1 MTGTRDDSAA
11 AAVPERDTA
20 EADNASPTPLV
31 AAETKPDP
39 PTLPLPPPGCL
50 SAVAG
55 PGECPGHA
63 RFASRE
69 NDDRQGLAAGDQGT
83 YAPSSRGRHASVDE
97 VHVIPPP
104 TPPCITPGAA
114 RALLRVLM
122 AARDRHN
129 ERSSEEAGP

>member
-1 MTGTRDDSAA
+1 MTRTGDEPAA

-20 EADNASPTPLV
+20 EANNASPTALV
-31 AAETKPDP
+31 AAETKADP
-39 PTLPLPPPGCL
+39 PSLPLASPGCR

-63 RFASRE
+63 RFASEE
-69 NDDRQGLAAGDQGT
+69 NDDRQGLATGDQGT
-83 YAPSSRGRHASVDE
+83 YAPSSRGRHAAADE
-97 VHVIPPP
+97 VHVVPPP